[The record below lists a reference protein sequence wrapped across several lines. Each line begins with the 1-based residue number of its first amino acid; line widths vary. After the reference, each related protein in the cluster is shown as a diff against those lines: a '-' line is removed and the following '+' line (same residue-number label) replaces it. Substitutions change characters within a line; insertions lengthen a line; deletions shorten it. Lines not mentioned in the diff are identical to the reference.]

1 MNAED
6 FKKFME
12 GKRSDSSAEPQKKK
26 TAGKINAE
34 FEKAFEPTPEN
45 KGKEKP
51 KLNDKLTPD
60 ETQEGSRRFKLLP
73 NSKKR
78 AYARLSRAY
87 LSRCRHVCGTENPPA
102 VPFRRPEWLPEIQ
115 PEQPPTEEELRRK
128 AYRENVL
135 KGDDLRRTS
144 PKVVINNNPQGLRRY
159 VFYNEWL
166 ACKNGFLYYLIPL
179 FTGLVFL
186 IINLFR
192 HNFFINAGV
201 AVCSLGILLAARKI
215 VKNVTNVRVLLVNTL
230 LIILY
235 IVALLLAMQFIS
247 GFREGIYF
255 PFSLKLLFIIF
266 DVYYCG
272 KFYAYFMLAY
282 AGDCQLDFGN
292 TVRINAGKPRSGKT
306 SNAVHDGRILALKMW
321 ERLQYDF
328 WDWHSREPEILAR
341 NDEDELLQYYE
352 IKNSYNFYIMRP
364 CIPCLWSNIGI
375 EDDRGLRCHKVTL
388 AHLRGI
394 ERLPL
399 YSVLVL
405 DEIGAVLKAELSNDK
420 EGRPYDVSDMF
431 RLGGHFLKWAVIAC
445 EQDFNNIYI
454 DCRRVVGFNQLI
466 SGQEWVCRS
475 GLLWGIYNFL
485 KFFISDAMQKKQK
498 RRPRLAHFMH
508 GFERFV
514 RSIGFRSYKF
524 AYVTNTQTDAAISG
538 ASADQKTIKIEG
550 RGRRI
555 VPSSLVARYDD
566 RAYKQLYPSYFDKA
580 IKGELHPAL
589 HIVGTDTKYGRQFV
603 NTSKAIEEKRGA
615 IDDLVKGLKTGAAAG
630 GSSFNSGGVERRR
643 KNRGKK
649 NMP

>member
-1 MNAED
+1 MNAEE
-6 FKKFME
+6 FKKFIA
-12 GKRSDSSAEPQKKK
+12 GNKPAAEDPPKQAAGMHTQAKKAAENLLEDNKEEAAPQYS
-26 TAGKINAE
+26 G
-34 FEKAFEPTPEN
+34 
-45 KGKEKP
+45 
-51 KLNDKLTPD
+51 KLTPD
-60 ETQEGSRRFKLLP
+60 ETQDGSKKFKLLP

-87 LSRCRHVCGTENPPA
+87 LSRCRHTGDTKNPPA
-102 VPFRRPEWLPEIQ
+102 VPFVRPAWLPEIK
-115 PEQPPTEEELRRK
+115 PEDPPTEEELRRR
-128 AYRENVL
+128 AYRKNVV
-135 KGDDLRRTS
+135 GEEDLRRQT
-144 PKVVINNNPQGLRRY
+144 PKIVRNNNPQGLRRY
-159 VFYNEWL
+159 ILYNEWL

-179 FTGLVFL
+179 AVGVVFL
-186 IINLFR
+186 IVNMLR
-192 HNFFINAGV
+192 HNFFINAAA
-201 AVCSLGILLAARKI
+201 AVCLLGIVLAAWRI
-215 VKNVTNVRVLLVNTL
+215 SKNITNLKTLLLNTL
-230 LIILY
+230 F
-235 IVALLLAMQFIS
+235 IVLFIAALALAIRFID
-247 GFREGIYF
+247 GFRDGIYL
-255 PFSLKLLFIIF
+255 PFSLKLLVIVF

-272 KFYAYFMLAY
+272 KFYAYFAIAY

-341 NDEDELLQYYE
+341 NDKDELLQYYE
-352 IKNSYNFYIMRP
+352 IKISYNFYVMRP

-375 EDDRGLRCHKVTL
+375 EDDRGYRCHKVTL

-399 YSVLVL
+399 YSVVVL
-405 DEIGAVLKAELSNDK
+405 DEIGAVLKAELSNDR

-431 RLGGHFLKWAVIAC
+431 RLGGHFLKWVVIAC

-475 GLLWGIYNFL
+475 GLLCGIYNFF
-485 KFFISDAMQKKQK
+485 KFIISDAMQKKQK
-498 RRPRLAHFMH
+498 RRPKLAHFMH

-514 RSIGFRSYKF
+514 RSIGFRSYKL
-524 AYVTNTQTDAAISG
+524 AYVSNTQTDAAISG
-538 ASADQKTIKIEG
+538 ASEDQKAMKIDG
-550 RGRRI
+550 KARRI
-555 VPSSLVARYDD
+555 VPSSLAAKYDD
-566 RAYKQLYPSYFDKA
+566 RAYKQLYPSYFDKE

-589 HIVGTDTKYGRQFV
+589 HIRGTDTKYGRQFV

-615 IDDLVKGLKTGAAAG
+615 IDELVQGLNAAAG
-630 GSSFNSGGVERRR
+630 GCSFNGGGVERRR

>member
-1 MNAED
+1 MNAEQ

-12 GKRSDSSAEPQKKK
+12 GQRAEPPAAPKEKKSAE
-26 TAGKINAE
+26 KIKSE
-34 FEKAFEPTPEN
+34 FEKSFEETPPER
-45 KGKEKP
+45 KEDGK
-51 KLNDKLTPD
+51 KLKYSDKLTLD
-60 ETQEGSRRFKLLP
+60 ETQEGSRKFVLLP

-78 AYARLSRAY
+78 AFVRLSKQY
-87 LSRCRHVCGTENPPA
+87 LSCRTGFTKNPPA
-102 VPFRRPEWLPEIQ
+102 IPFKRPEWLPEIK
-115 PEQPPTEEELRRK
+115 PERPPTEEELRRN
-128 AYRENVL
+128 AYRKNVL
-135 KGDDLRRTS
+135 KNDDLRRTS
-144 PKVVINNNPQGLRRY
+144 PKVIINNNPQGLRRY

-166 ACKNGFLYYLIPL
+166 ACQNGFFYYLIPL
-179 FTGLVFL
+179 FIGIVFL

-192 HNFFINAGV
+192 HNFLINAGV
-201 AVCSLGILLAARKI
+201 AVCLLGIVLAARKI
-215 VKNVTNVRVLLVNTL
+215 VKNVTNVRTLIVNML
-230 LIILY
+230 LIALY
-235 IVALLLAMQFIS
+235 IVALALAIQFIS
-247 GFREGIYF
+247 GFREGIYL
-255 PFSLKLLFIIF
+255 PFSLKMLVIIF
-266 DVYYCG
+266 DIYYCG
-272 KFYAYFMLAY
+272 KFYTFFMLAY

-341 NDEDELLQYYE
+341 NDKDELLQYYE

-394 ERLPL
+394 DRLPL

-466 SGQEWVCRS
+466 SGQEWVCRP

-514 RSIGFRSYKF
+514 RSIGFRSYKL

-555 VPSSLVARYDD
+555 VPSALVARYDD
-566 RAYKQLYPSYFDKA
+566 RAYKQLYPSYFDKE

-603 NTSKAIEEKRGA
+603 NTSKAIEEKREA
-615 IDDLVKGLKTGAAAG
+615 IDDLIKGLKMREAAG
-630 GSSFNSGGVERRR
+630 ACSFNSGGVQRRR